1 MTDRETRQD
10 LLVRLGMAIDALGV
24 ALSALGTAY
33 ELLDTQSADRLEEQ
47 LFAPVQKAYGR
58 AKRTATGFAE
68 RHQLQADPHEPPD
81 STSGSRDVRRFLDIA
96 LSNVDEAEQALI
108 ELQDSMLPV
117 EYGDPELRAGLA
129 DTRDIVANVRAS
141 ARQFTRTLGR

>member
-10 LLVRLGMAIDALGV
+10 LLVRLGLAIDALGV
-24 ALSALGTAY
+24 SLSALGSAY

-47 LFAPVQKAYGR
+47 IFTPVQKAYGR
-58 AKRTATGFAE
+58 AKRTSSGFAT
-68 RHQLQADPHEPPD
+68 RHGLAAPTHDPPD

-96 LSNVDEAEQALI
+96 IEGVDEAEQALI

-129 DTRDIVANVRAS
+129 DVREIVASVHAR